1 MTFTLILCGATCL
14 FMILSI
20 FLYPTVKVG
29 KLHLDSYVLAALTG
43 ALVLLCSGRVSF
55 GHILEKMTENSAV
68 NPLKILCLFL
78 SMTFLS
84 VFLDELGFFSFLAV
98 KALEKS
104 GTNQKK
110 LFFYLYFTVSV
121 LTVFTSNDVII
132 LTFTPF
138 ICYFSKNAGIDPLPY
153 LFAEF
158 IAANTWSMALI
169 IGNPTNIYLATS
181 SGVSFFSYFS
191 AMLLPTVLTGLVALL
206 MLWLLFRKKLQKP
219 MEIQRKKA
227 FLGDR
232 PSLIL
237 GILLLSSCT
246 VTMAVSSYFNVE
258 MWIISL
264 GTVLLLC
271 VLSAIL
277 SLCRRRRPSELWGA
291 LKRLPYAI
299 IPFVLSMFVLVLG
312 LNEAGFTG
320 LVAEFLGREQPLL
333 RYGLSSFL
341 AANVVNNIPMSVFY
355 SSVLEWGKAPLPA
368 VYATVI
374 GSNIGAFL
382 TPIGA
387 LAGIMWSGLLRNCGV
402 PFQNRTFLKY
412 GVLLS
417 LPAMGAALLGLFLCM

>member
-1 MTFTLILCGATCL
+1 
-14 FMILSI
+14 MILSI

-191 AMLLPTVLTGLVALL
+191 TMLLPTILTGLVALL

-246 VTMAVSSYFNVE
+246 VTMAVSSYFHVE

-264 GTVLLLC
+264 GAVLLLC

-277 SLCRRRRPSELWGA
+277 GLCRRRRPSELG
-291 LKRLPYAI
+291 
-299 IPFVLSMFVLVLG
+299 G
-312 LNEAGFTG
+312 H
-320 LVAEFLGREQPLL
+320 
-333 RYGLSSFL
+333 
-341 AANVVNNIPMSVFY
+341 
-355 SSVLEWGKAPLPA
+355 
-368 VYATVI
+368 
-374 GSNIGAFL
+374 
-382 TPIGA
+382 
-387 LAGIMWSGLLRNCGV
+387 
-402 PFQNRTFLKY
+402 
-412 GVLLS
+412 
-417 LPAMGAALLGLFLCM
+417 

>member
-1 MTFTLILCGATCL
+1 
-14 FMILSI
+14 
-20 FLYPTVKVG
+20 
-29 KLHLDSYVLAALTG
+29 
-43 ALVLLCSGRVSF
+43 
-55 GHILEKMTENSAV
+55 MTENSAV

-227 FLGDR
+227 FLGNR

-246 VTMAVSSYFNVE
+246 VTMAVSSYFHVE

-264 GTVLLLC
+264 GAVLLLC

-277 SLCRRRRPSELWGA
+277 GLCRRRRPSELGGA

-320 LVAEFLGREQPLL
+320 LVAEFLGREQPIL